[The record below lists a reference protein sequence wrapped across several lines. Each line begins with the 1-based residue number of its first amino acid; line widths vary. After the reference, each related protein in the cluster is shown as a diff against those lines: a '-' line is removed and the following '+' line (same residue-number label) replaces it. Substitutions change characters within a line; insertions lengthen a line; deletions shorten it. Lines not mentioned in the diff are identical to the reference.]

1 MRDMIHTLSLLG
13 ARLAVCRLGAQADIP
28 AWATRRPFF
37 AITRTADEL
46 SIVCAAEDVP
56 AAVKHDA
63 GWRVFKVEGPFD
75 FALTGVLVSVAQPLA
90 DAGIGIL
97 AIATYDTDYVLV
109 KEAQVQLAIQALRA
123 QGHTIV

>member
-1 MRDMIHTLSLLG
+1 MVHTLSLLG
-13 ARLAVCRLGAQADIP
+13 DRLAVCRLDAQAEIP

-56 AAVKHDA
+56 GGVKHDA
-63 GWRVFKVEGPFD
+63 GWRAFKVDGPFD
-75 FALTGVLVSVAQPLA
+75 FALTGVLVSVARPLA
-90 DAGIGIL
+90 DAGVGIL

-109 KEAQVQLAIQALRA
+109 KEVQVELAMQALRG
-123 QGHTIV
+123 QGHTIT

>member
-1 MRDMIHTLSLLG
+1 MVHMLSLLG
-13 ARLAVCRLGAQADIP
+13 DRLAVCRLDAQAEIP
-28 AWATRRPFF
+28 AWATCRPFF

-56 AAVKHDA
+56 AALKHDV
-63 GWRVFKVEGPFD
+63 GWRAFKVEGPFD
-75 FALTGVLVSVAQPLA
+75 FALTGVLVSIARPLA

-123 QGHTIV
+123 HGHTII